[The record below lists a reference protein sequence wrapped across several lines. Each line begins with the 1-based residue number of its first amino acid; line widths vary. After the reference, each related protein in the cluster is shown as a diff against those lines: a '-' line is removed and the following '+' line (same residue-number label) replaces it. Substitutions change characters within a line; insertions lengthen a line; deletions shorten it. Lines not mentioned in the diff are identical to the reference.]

1 MGQNPKGGFAMRK
14 KVTVWGEVGKGF
26 KSIGKEIGYQVFKA
40 GTKNDRRKKVNKKP
54 RKKSK
59 YVYW

>member
-1 MGQNPKGGFAMRK
+1 MRK

>member
-1 MGQNPKGGFAMRK
+1 MK
-14 KVTVWGEVGKGF
+14 KRVTVWGEVGKGL
-26 KSIGKEIGYQVFKA
+26 KSIGKEIGYQVFTA

-54 RKKSK
+54 YNRKKSK